1 MVQEVQ
7 QQGNWYQTPNRIEGI
22 WVSERKVSD
31 HTQVRADRTN
41 WCIATAPLSVPYR
54 VETKSTS
61 WSVSSN
67 TVKYTAIWGSLYIPL
82 PWAYFIK
89 IRQTN
94 SYTQS
99 YSERIKL
106 FNWKREIYTLNTTL
120 GDKSEHQV
128 LLNLGRKNN
137 LSVSVYLDS
146 LAGNILATSIILDIV
161 KL

>member
-41 WCIATAPLSVPYR
+41 GCIATAPLSVPYKT
-54 VETKSTS
+54 ETKSTS
-61 WSVSSN
+61 RSISSD
-67 TVKYTAIWGSLYIPL
+67 TVKYTSIGGSLYIPL
-82 PWAYFIK
+82 PGTYLVK
-89 IRQTN
+89 VSQKN
-94 SYTQS
+94 NYSQS
-99 YSERIKL
+99 YSETIKIY
-106 FNWKREIYTLNTTL
+106 NWQRVIYTLNTTL
-120 GDKSEHQV
+120 GDHSEHQV

-137 LSVSVYLDS
+137 LSVSVYLNS
-146 LAGNILATSIILDIV
+146 LEGNILATSIILDMV